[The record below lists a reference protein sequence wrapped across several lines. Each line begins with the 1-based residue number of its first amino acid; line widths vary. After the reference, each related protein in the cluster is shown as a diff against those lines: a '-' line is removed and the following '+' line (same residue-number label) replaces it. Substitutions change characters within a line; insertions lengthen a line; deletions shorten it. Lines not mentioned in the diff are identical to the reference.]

1 MLSRDKGIGL
11 LIVFLFVGSL
21 IGNMVGVILGLVFDL
36 ADVSQDRVVYEVLV
50 SPLVAYKFGPLP
62 INLILLSFT
71 FGFELHFNLPSI
83 AGLLL
88 AWYYYKYSY

>member
-36 ADVSQDRVVYEVLV
+36 ADVSQDRVVYKVLV
-50 SPLVAYKFGPLP
+50 SPLVAYKVGPLD
-62 INLILLSFT
+62 IDLILLSIT